1 MIFVSNL
8 YDVRRR
14 VQGTER
20 MKGNKIGNARIN
32 ITFRQVRV
40 SNDAVENQLNLRFIY
55 VFHVYTAEDSPR
67 FIEQGNMK
75 TDLITTR
82 SSKES
87 SSTILTQVRNTY
99 VSNERNSNRTN
110 ETIKGK

>member
-1 MIFVSNL
+1 LLSTL

-20 MKGNKIGNARIN
+20 VKGNKIGNVRIN
-32 ITFRQVRV
+32 ITFRHVRV
-40 SNDAVENQLNLRFIY
+40 SNVVMEKQLNLRFIY
-55 VFHVYTAEDSPR
+55 VFYVYTTEDSLR
-67 FIEQGNMK
+67 FLQQGNMK

-87 SSTILTQVRNTY
+87 SSTIITQVRNTY
-99 VSNERNSNRTN
+99 VSNGRNSNRTN
-110 ETIKGK
+110 ER